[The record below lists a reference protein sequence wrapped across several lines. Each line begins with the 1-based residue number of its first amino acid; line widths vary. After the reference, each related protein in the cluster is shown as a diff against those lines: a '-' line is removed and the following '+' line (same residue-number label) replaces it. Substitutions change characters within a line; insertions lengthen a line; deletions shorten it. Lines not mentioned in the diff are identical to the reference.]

1 MLYPGERENQES
13 CHICNF
19 SLWLTK
25 KKKGAVYKVVEGKK
39 KAAMIFCY
47 FPLIPRLQIIQRRKL
62 HKMKGGM
69 QKKEQ
74 LMENIDT
81 RHRADAQAWKKIDS
95 LLPDF
100 KADPRNIRLAF

>member
-1 MLYPGERENQES
+1 
-13 CHICNF
+13 
-19 SLWLTK
+19 
-25 KKKGAVYKVVEGKK
+25 
-39 KAAMIFCY
+39 
-47 FPLIPRLQIIQRRKL
+47 
-62 HKMKGGM
+62 MKGGM